1 MPAAESFMNPSR
13 LSQTTRKRTPQSAR
27 WHIVLCMVLSLASCT
42 ALKVNVSLMRAQSD
56 LGEARKVGAEE
67 RAPYEYTRADRYLE
81 KAQEEY
87 LGGDMRI
94 ADALCREASRWA
106 DQAIIAVE
114 QRGRVELDLQAL
126 ENERIRAAAAAAQP
140 AAEEAQNDIEKEKS
154 EYEEMKDLEPEDE
167 EEFDWDDT
175 P

>member
-1 MPAAESFMNPSR
+1 
-13 LSQTTRKRTPQSAR
+13 
-27 WHIVLCMVLSLASCT
+27 MVCLGLVMMSCT
-42 ALKVNVSLMRAQSD
+42 ALKVNVSLMRAQTD
-56 LGEARKVGAEE
+56 LGEAREAGAEE

-114 QRGRVELDLQAL
+114 QRGRLELDLQAL
-126 ENERIRAAAAAAQP
+126 ENEQSPSYDAEAPTVAP
-140 AAEEAQNDIEKEKS
+140 ADEPEPAKG
-154 EYEEMKDLEPEDE
+154 EYEELKDLDPDE
-167 EEFDWDDT
+167 EEAFDWEGAE
-175 P
+175 

>member
-1 MPAAESFMNPSR
+1 MPAAESLMNQIT
-13 LSQTTRKRTPQSAR
+13 LSQTIRKRTRFGSKWPLLVCVGF
-27 WHIVLCMVLSLASCT
+27 ILMSCT
-42 ALKVNVSLMRAQSD
+42 ALKVNVSLMRAQTD
-56 LGEARKVGAEE
+56 LGEARDAGAKE

-114 QRGRVELDLQAL
+114 QRGRLELDLQAL
-126 ENERIRAAAAAAQP
+126 ENEQSAPSNAEAPAVAP
-140 AAEEAQNDIEKEKS
+140 AAEPKPEKS
-154 EYEEMKDLEPEDE
+154 EYDELKDLDPDE
-167 EEFDWDDT
+167 EEAFDWEDAE
-175 P
+175 

>member
-1 MPAAESFMNPSR
+1 
-13 LSQTTRKRTPQSAR
+13 
-27 WHIVLCMVLSLASCT
+27 MVLSLASCT

-56 LGEARKVGAEE
+56 LGEARKAGAEE

-140 AAEEAQNDIEKEKS
+140 AAEEAQDDIEQEKS
-154 EYEEMKDLEPEDE
+154 EYEEMKDLEPEEE
-167 EEFDWDDT
+167 EEFDWDET

>member
-1 MPAAESFMNPSR
+1 M
-13 LSQTTRKRTPQSAR
+13 
-27 WHIVLCMVLSLASCT
+27 SCT
-42 ALKVNVSLMRAQSD
+42 ALKVNVSLMRAQTD
-56 LGEARKVGAEE
+56 LGEAREIGAEQ

-114 QRGRVELDLQAL
+114 QRGRLELDLQAL
-126 ENERIRAAAAAAQP
+126 DNEQEAAAAAATAETAPPQP
-140 AAEEAQNDIEKEKS
+140 AEEPEPEKS
-154 EYEEMKDLEPEDE
+154 EYEELKDLDPDE
-167 EEFDWDDT
+167 EESFDWEGDE
-175 P
+175 